1 MAMNEDLVVTA
12 SIDIYANVSK
22 VWEALTNP
30 EIIKEYLFGTET
42 ITDWKVGSEV
52 IFQGVYGEKGEHSYR
67 DKGIIQEHIPNE
79 RLSYT
84 YWSGF
89 SGLEDKPENYS
100 RVTYTLVPR
109 GDNHTS
115 FTWTQ
120 EGYANQE
127 AYEHSLSGM
136 PAFLEQIKAIM
147 ER

>member
-1 MAMNEDLVVTA
+1 MINDDLIVSGSIEVNA
-12 SIDIYANVSK
+12 SVSK
-22 VWEALTNP
+22 VWDTLTNP
-30 EIIKEYLFGTET
+30 QIIKEYLFGTET
-42 ITDWKVGSEV
+42 ITDWQVGSDV
-52 IFQGVYGEKGEHSYR
+52 IFQGVYGEHGENRYK
-67 DKGIIQEHIPNE
+67 DKGVIMENIPNE

-89 SGLEDKPENYS
+89 SGQEDKPENYS

-109 GDNHTS
+109 GDNRTE

-136 PAFLEQIKAIM
+136 PAFLEQVKAIM